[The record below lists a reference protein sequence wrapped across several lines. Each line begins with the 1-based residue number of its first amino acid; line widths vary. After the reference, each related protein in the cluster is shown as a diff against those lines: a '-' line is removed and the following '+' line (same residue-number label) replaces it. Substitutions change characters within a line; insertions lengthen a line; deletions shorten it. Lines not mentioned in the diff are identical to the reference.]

1 MTIWCDRTVTG
12 GILFLILFTPFAFG
26 SVHPWAYSIM
36 EALLFLLVVVW
47 MVKLWAA
54 RNQAT
59 AGGEASGPSRL
70 APWALPLGLF
80 VLFVLLQLL
89 PLPPLI
95 LRILS
100 PHTHQLYT
108 QSLPGWP
115 IQPPYSELLQSVG
128 SAPSGAPN
136 KHRSLL
142 PTLEEVRQ
150 GATVP
155 FSASPSTPDT
165 AQPTSGFRF
174 PIPETWL
181 PLSVAPTL
189 TGTDLLKFI
198 AYASLFFLLACYP
211 FGQEQKFEARGRH
224 WEIGASHFFEQR
236 FFRSLVLV
244 ILLAGLLVAVTG
256 FIQRFSWNGKILW
269 FFVPFDW
276 GGASPG
282 ANPRSSGPFV
292 NPDHFANYLTL
303 IFPIALAGAL
313 FRTSLLSNRLAEGF
327 RIFSGFTAIVI
338 FTGIL
343 LSLSRSGWASALLGI
358 GVFFWFCPW
367 RGADSA
373 PRLAKSGGFSVAR
386 VSLAVLCLLLIVGL
400 TFVGP
405 GGREQVDSRLE
416 ETVMQDA
423 GVSERVSLWR
433 DSLAMVQDFP
443 LFGVGLGSWPDLF
456 PRYRRGPWAN
466 EFYREAHND
475 YLELLTETGIVGFG
489 LLAWFFF
496 AVGRLIFRRL
506 REAVEERLPLMAAIA
521 AALAV
526 MAFHELFDFNL
537 QIPANAFLFTL
548 LLALALRMGAA
559 SSPFVSYFARFRPHV
574 SSIPLVAVAAFV
586 LLVVALR
593 QEQIP
598 YPYNFKQPGSVAEAR
613 ELIINHPARAASH
626 LVLLQLLQG
635 NVSASTELRET
646 QAALWLEPINPYL
659 RDLYASLLLRMGKAE
674 EGLKE
679 LTQSV
684 LDSPSFSTHY
694 YLSARLFPWLS
705 MREKVAV
712 EEGLK
717 KALDRSYPAAR
728 DSLGEFYARSS
739 RFADQAALYER
750 AALDASDPAKKIVF
764 QLKSGAAY
772 ARANDE
778 AKAEKLLRQVIS
790 TNPDDPRAYQR
801 LVALIYGP
809 RKDLGSAKATV
820 EEGIKNRAPAFFL
833 YLSLAE
839 AAHAAGSPDG
849 RKAALTA
856 AKDNIKSAVREDQD
870 PYSLYLL
877 LADAASKTQ
886 DRERE
891 KAALSE
897 ALRFKPRSSNA
908 LYRLA
913 NLYMQERNFDRAA
926 FHFSQ
931 LTNINRNSADTF
943 YQLALAEEARYQ
955 FAAANEAYA
964 RALEL
969 APDHAG
975 MRKSYAAFQD
985 KLAESQKAGGGA
997 GMR

>member
-1 MTIWCDRTVTG
+1 MSVWCDRTVTG
-12 GILFLILFTPFAFG
+12 GLLFLILFTPFAFG

-47 MVKLWAA
+47 MAKLFLL
-54 RNQAT
+54 RNQR
-59 AGGEASGPSRL
+59 GENIADFEIGNSKFRI
-70 APWALPLGLF
+70 APYALPLAAFLVF
-80 VLFVLLQLL
+80 ALLQLL
-89 PLPPLI
+89 PLPPSL
-95 LRILS
+95 LRVLS
-100 PHTHQLYT
+100 PQTHQLYT

-115 IQPPYSELLQSVG
+115 VQSPYSDLLKTLNSL
-128 SAPSGAPN
+128 PSGVPSNQPA
-136 KHRSLL
+136 LL
-142 PTLEEVRQ
+142 PTVEEVKQ
-150 GATVP
+150 GASVP
-155 FSASPSTPDT
+155 FSSTSPAPDAAPAASY
-165 AQPTSGFRF
+165 FRL

-181 PLSVAPTL
+181 PLSVAPAL

-198 AYASLFFLLACYP
+198 AYVSLFFLVVCYP
-211 FGQEQKFEARGRH
+211 FGHDRRLDISARNS
-224 WEIGASHFFEQR
+224 EVGASRFFEQR
-236 FFRSLVLV
+236 FFRSILLVV
-244 ILLAGLLVAVTG
+244 LLAGLLVAVTG
-256 FIQRFSWNGKILW
+256 FIQRFTWNGRILW

-313 FRTSLLSNRLAEGF
+313 FRTSLVSNRLAEGF

-343 LSLSRSGWASALLGI
+343 LSLSRSGWACALLGV
-358 GVFFWFCPW
+358 GVLFWFCPW

-373 PRLAKSGGFSVAR
+373 PWLAKSRGFSVAR
-386 VSLAVLCLLLIVGL
+386 VSLAVLGFFLVVGL

-416 ETVMQDA
+416 DTVTQNVLA
-423 GVSERVSLWR
+423 GRTELWR
-433 DSLAMVQDFP
+433 DSWGMFQDFP

-456 PRYRRGPWAN
+456 PRYRGGPWAN

-475 YLELLTETGIVGFG
+475 YLELLTETGVIGFG

-506 REAVEERLPLMAAIA
+506 REAVEERLPLLAAIA
-521 AALAV
+521 GALAV

-559 SSPFVSYFARFRPHV
+559 SSPFASHFARFRPHV

-613 ELIINHPARAASH
+613 ELIIDHPARAASH
-626 LVLLQLLQG
+626 LALLQLLQG
-635 NVSASTELRET
+635 HVPAATELRET
-646 QAALWLEPINPYL
+646 QAALWLEPNNPFL
-659 RDLYASLLLRMGKAE
+659 RDLYASLLLRTGKAE
-674 EGLKE
+674 EGFKE

-705 MREKVAV
+705 TREKIAV

-717 KALDRSYPAAR
+717 KALDRSYPAAG
-728 DSLGEFYARSS
+728 DSLGEFYARSG
-739 RFADQAALYER
+739 RFADQAALYEK
-750 AALDASDPAKKIVF
+750 AALDASDPAKKIDF

-772 ARANDE
+772 ARAKDE
-778 AKAEKLLRQVIS
+778 AKAEKLLRQIIS
-790 TNPDDPRAYQR
+790 TKPDDPRAYQQ
-801 LVALIYGP
+801 LVTLIHGP
-809 RKDLGSAKATV
+809 RKDLGLAKATV
-820 EEGIKNRAPAFFL
+820 EEGIKNRAPAFVL

-849 RKAALTA
+849 RRAALTA
-856 AKDNIKSAVREDQD
+856 AKDNIKSAVQEDQD

-886 DRERE
+886 DREAE

-897 ALRFKPRSSNA
+897 SL
-908 LYRLA
+908 
-913 NLYMQERNFDRAA
+913 
-926 FHFSQ
+926 
-931 LTNINRNSADTF
+931 
-943 YQLALAEEARYQ
+943 
-955 FAAANEAYA
+955 
-964 RALEL
+964 
-969 APDHAG
+969 
-975 MRKSYAAFQD
+975 
-985 KLAESQKAGGGA
+985 
-997 GMR
+997 